1 MQFTVKIF
9 IITTLLISS
18 LFAPPLVWTN
28 SQLYTWMYHEAESTA
43 SILPFQL
50 RANETLIKETAEA
63 IKNYKPKHIYT
74 CGRGSSKNA
83 GHYAQ
88 LLLSKI
94 LMVPSSSVNL
104 HEHSINKAIFD
115 YSNSIVIAISQSGKS
130 RDVLQSVSTA
140 KKQGALIIAF
150 VNNTMS
156 PLAELA
162 NIIIP
167 IHAGEEK
174 SVAATKTFTLTLTAI
189 AHLASYLSES
199 NQLLSDLTNLS
210 EQLASVWSQDWSNV
224 LSSFHPS
231 HSSIIISRG
240 IGLPIAQEAAL
251 KLKETCGIHAEAYS
265 SAEIRHGPLRLL
277 DSATIN
283 IFGFAVENAAADSI
297 LSVIEL
303 ARSLGVT
310 TDLISKIKTEVNLP
324 YAADVHPDLEPILM
338 IHRFYKLANQLALIN
353 QLNPDKPPLLNKV
366 TSTL

>member
-1 MQFTVKIF
+1 
-9 IITTLLISS
+9 
-18 LFAPPLVWTN
+18 
-28 SQLYTWMYHEAESTA
+28 MYHESESTA

-50 RANETLIKETAEA
+50 QANEKIVKKTAQT

-83 GHYAQ
+83 GHYAE

-94 LMVPSSSVNL
+94 LKVPSSPIKL
-104 HEHSINKAIFD
+104 HEHSINKTIFD

-130 RDVLQSVSTA
+130 RDILQAVTMA
-140 KKQGALIIAF
+140 KKHGAMVIAF
-150 VNNTMS
+150 VNNTKS
-156 PLAELA
+156 PLADLA
-162 NIIIP
+162 DIIIP

-210 EQLASVWSQDWSNV
+210 EQLASVWELDWSNV

-231 HSSIIISRG
+231 HSSMIISRD
-240 IGLPIAQEAAL
+240 IGLPIAQEAAI
-251 KLKETCGIHAEAYS
+251 KLIETCGIHAEAYS

-283 IFGFAVENAAADSI
+283 IFGFAVDNAAAESI

-310 TDLISKIKTEVNLP
+310 TDLISKVGTEVNLP
-324 YAADVHPDLEPILM
+324 YTADVHPDLEPILM
-338 IHRFYKLANQLALIN
+338 IHRFYKLINQLALIN